1 MIKTLKLCL
10 AQTVNVLKGKYRWML
25 ILYVLWLYRVDF
37 MPDTGGGIEK
47 AIQII
52 TLFGLFFLVYRYCPN
67 VLRKVRN
74 GNSVASSFFYLYLFA
89 LASIIWSILPMF
101 SGFLAFQNIVL
112 LFAFVWMF
120 SLCQSFESLEKTF
133 LIFTVMTILF
143 ESIVLRFTYQP
154 WLFVHYLP
162 AASSAALCVSYCSGE
177 LLSMRKS
184 NPQRRKLLRNCI
196 IICLTV
202 LVTST
207 SGGANASAIFGI
219 SIASILSGK
228 IWIGAIF
235 MIVSVF
241 LYLNREHAESLLYF
255 IMPGKTKADIE
266 TATGRSRLWDIMMDL
281 AAKRPWFGYGF
292 GCIERAAT
300 QTQQVESPDAHNNY
314 LGLYGSLGYI
324 GSAIAYIHFAIFF
337 VYTYMRRKMVGF
349 VGIISAFGCALMNGY
364 SFGFLSG
371 KACSITVVYIELVV
385 LTVYYVRFSV
395 KSRTAS
401 K

>member
-1 MIKTLKLCL
+1 MIKTLKLFL

-52 TLFGLFFLVYRYCPN
+52 TLFGLFFLVCRNCPK
-67 VLRKVRN
+67 VLRKVRY
-74 GNSVASSFFYLYLFA
+74 GNSVVSSFFYLYLFA
-89 LASIIWSILPMF
+89 LASIMWSIMPMF

-112 LFAFVWMF
+112 LFVFVWMF
-120 SLCQSFESLEKTF
+120 SLCKSFESLEKTF
-133 LIFTVMTILF
+133 LIFTMMTILF

-154 WLFVHYLP
+154 RFFVHYLP

-184 NPQRRKLLRNCI
+184 NSQRRRLLVNCI
-196 IICLTV
+196 IICLVV

-228 IWIGAIF
+228 VWIGAIF

-241 LYLNREHAESLLYF
+241 LYLNREYAESLIYF
-255 IMPGKTKADIE
+255 IMPGKTKVDIE
-266 TATGRSRLWDIMMDL
+266 TTTGRSYLWDIMMEL

-300 QTQQVESPDAHNNY
+300 QTQQIKSPDAHNNY

-385 LTVYYVRFSV
+385 LTVYYVRFAV
-395 KSRTAS
+395 KSRTES